1 MRKRIHL
8 ISLLMAVIIGLT
20 SCFLAGSRVL
30 EHPPLTNDEI
40 IMMASSV
47 SDYRNTQALVSIGK
61 REISDL
67 NDTDFFDPLLSKTI
81 FIFEWTEVLPD
92 GTAITVLKV
101 LDDQNTPGDT
111 EDDVVSMTRTYD
123 IWDGEAEKIEKITR
137 PRVPEPGWSSWE
149 GDTLEWES
157 DVDFF
162 IDGVKFKSGTLSV
175 TWKKTDGGAGTPP
188 PPEEE
193 IYVSKIV
200 KELQRIDKRGII
212 EKHVIIVNE
221 DGSREETKY
230 RVVVTNGEEV
240 VVHTLVYT
248 EIEEG
253 GEIYTKI
260 INDDG
265 SYTIV
270 RKVWDPRITEYYTP
284 EDIMRIRT
292 TEIREGKILYVEKEL
307 YTDDGELVE
316 TRNIEYRF
324 YFLGDEAIIL
334 RKIIGDQEITIRI
347 EESSNGY
354 KITRN
359 GFIYIVQFTSEGI
372 KIYNEDMQ
380 LIAVV
385 VLNNLGIWEV
395 NRAA

>member
-149 GDTLEWES
+149 GDTLEWEG

-162 IDGVKFKSGTLSV
+162 VESVKVKSGTLSV
-175 TWKKTDGGAGTPP
+175 TWKKTDGGEGTP

-200 KELQRIDKRGII
+200 IELQRIDKRGII
-212 EKHVIIVNE
+212 EKHVINVNE